1 MARLANFGK
10 RRPSRRTRQQKKA
23 GFPFSPFVRC
33 IEFAACLLAFGSLLL
48 LVLDAARHPHSR
60 EAISIAVLLSC
71 CIFIRVSYDSIG
83 IWTRHHWL
91 GGGRMKTIDRM
102 RGIEFEQFCA
112 ELFRRKGF
120 KVATT
125 KASGDQGADLIL
137 EGKNGRAVVQAKRSN
152 SKVGN
157 WAVQE
162 VLAAKGFYAAQ
173 RALVLTNNR
182 YSNSAR
188 ALAAANGVELLD
200 RNDLAKMLGRA
211 AGRSITS
218 ARQPH

>member
-1 MARLANFGK
+1 MQA
-10 RRPSRRTRQQKKA
+10 
-23 GFPFSPFVRC
+23 
-33 IEFAACLLAFGSLLL
+33 
-48 LVLDAARHPHSR
+48 
-60 EAISIAVLLSC
+60 
-71 CIFIRVSYDSIG
+71 
-83 IWTRHHWL
+83 
-91 GGGRMKTIDRM
+91 IDRM

-125 KASGDQGADLIL
+125 KSSGDQGADLIL
-137 EGKNGRAVVQAKRSN
+137 EGKNGRRAVVQAKRSN

-173 RALVLTNNR
+173 RAVVLTNNS

-200 RNDLAKMLGRA
+200 RNDLARMLGR
-211 AGRSITS
+211 
-218 ARQPH
+218 

>member
-1 MARLANFGK
+1 MARLASFGK
-10 RRPSRRTRQQKKA
+10 RRPSRKTRQRKRA
-23 GFPFSPFVRC
+23 GFPVNSFVRC
-33 IEFAACLLAFGSLLL
+33 IEFAACLLAFGSLFL
-48 LVLDAARHPHSR
+48 LVLDAAWHPHSR
-60 EAISIAVLLSC
+60 EAISIAIFLSC
-71 CIFIRVSYDSIG
+71 CAFTRVCYDSMG
-83 IWTRHHWL
+83 FWTRHRWP
-91 GGGRMKTIDRM
+91 GGRRLQAIDRM

-125 KASGDQGADLIL
+125 QASGDQGADLIL
-137 EGKNGRAVVQAKRSN
+137 EGKNGRAVVQAKRSK

-173 RALVLTNNR
+173 RAVVLTNNS

-211 AGRSITS
+211 AG
-218 ARQPH
+218 